1 MSENNASINCCCVW
15 HCLDN
20 AVTSKLACSNSSLL
34 GVVVV
39 ELGARGFTG
48 EEGEEDGRRG
58 SSVGSLLSSCTGLD
72 RSRRG
77 GDTCVDVVDVLL
89 ATDGWKLLVALV

>member
-1 MSENNASINCCCVW
+1 MSENNASINCCCAW

-39 ELGARGFTG
+39 ELAARGFTG
-48 EEGEEDGRRG
+48 EEGEEDGRRP
-58 SSVGSLLSSCTGLD
+58 SVGSLPSSMTGLD
-72 RSRRG
+72 RARRP
-77 GDTCVDVVDVLL
+77 GDECVEVVDVLL
-89 ATDGWKLLVALV
+89 ATDGWNVVVLALV